1 MQKPAKKTVPK
12 KPLAAASTT
21 PARSPA
27 KPRVTAAKPR
37 VTVAKPRVTAAKP
50 RATVAKPRVTAVKPR
65 VAAGRG
71 TKSTLARGFEL
82 NHDVI
87 AVRAYDLFERSGH
100 PHGRDVEFW
109 LEAERQ
115 VKHHSKT

>member
-37 VTVAKPRVTAAKP
+37 VTAAKPRVTAANP
-50 RATVAKPRVTAVKPR
+50 RATVAKPR